1 MNVSRRTVLGAVAVT
16 RTLAAQTPRKSW
28 NPKLGI
34 LGNFSE
40 ANVRFAKEQG
50 FTSIG
55 LFAHL
60 RTTLD
65 LTNPVSTA
73 RLEQVKRSIQES
85 GLHLSVIGAHQ
96 QNHIASDA
104 AERARANQYFVRA
117 IELAGALG
125 VSYVGSVSGKMP
137 ERPLNQQVDEI
148 VRVYNEKYF
157 PACQKNR
164 VRILWEPWAGGPNVA
179 TGPVGFEALF
189 KAFGNSPYVG
199 LQFDPSHLAWQ
210 MMDPIQAARD
220 FADKIYD
227 VHLKDTEIRWPVLR
241 RVGVNPL
248 NGEGWWR
255 FRLPG
260 SGSIDWAAF
269 FTVLQDAGYQGAMN
283 IEHEDAFYYPAYD
296 GENFS
301 QSFKNGFAVAQRYL
315 RQYVPV

>member
-1 MNVSRRTVLGAVAVT
+1 MNVSRRKILGAVAIAQAIPA
-16 RTLAAQTPRKSW
+16 AAQRRSW
-28 NPKLGI
+28 NPTLGI

-40 ANVRFAKEQG
+40 ANVRFAKEAG

-60 RTTLD
+60 KTTLD
-65 LTNPVSTA
+65 LSSPVSQQ
-73 RLEQVKRSIQES
+73 RIEQVRTSIKDS
-85 GLHLSVIGAHQ
+85 GLRLSVIGCHQ
-96 QNHIASDA
+96 PNHIASDA
-104 AERARANQYFVRA
+104 AERARGNEQFVRA

-125 VSYVGSVSGKMP
+125 VPYVGSVSGKIP
-137 ERPLNQQVDEI
+137 GRPLGQQVDEI

-157 PACQKNR
+157 PACQKHR
-164 VRILWEPWAGGPNVA
+164 VRILWEPWVGGPNIA

-189 KAFGNSPYVG
+189 KAFGSSPYVG

-210 MMDPIQAARD
+210 MIDPIQAARD
-220 FADKIYD
+220 FVDKIYD

-248 NGEGWWR
+248 NDEQWWR

-269 FTVLQDAGYQGAMN
+269 FTVLQDAGYQGALN
-283 IEHEDAFYYPAYD
+283 IEHEDAGYYPAYD
-296 GENFS
+296 GENFT
-301 QSFKNGFAVAQRYL
+301 QSFKNGFVVAQRFL
-315 RQYVPV
+315 RQYIPG